1 MQHPCRSTYYDA
13 RRRCSGQCSSSYTT
27 PRCSVWQ
34 AARIRRI
41 VTKASTSSI
50 FDVMDRQFADIERQ
64 MGAVQRQMDR
74 DIDMALSRAREAERQ
89 ADADFQ
95 RAMTGTSATSRQ
107 SPFFQEMRPGP
118 NVDIQ
123 RQEEVSP
130 GAYRYYERIQV
141 TGTGGGSVRGYV
153 AQPAPI
159 PKVAAVPVS
168 PALNPVFIGAL
179 VVLGGVV
186 TMTAAFNRNYALTNY
201 AESKRW
207 LLLALWPLL
216 FLFSAKFREQFAA
229 AIRGERVPLK
239 REAQVASDEQ

>member
-1 MQHPCRSTYYDA
+1 MQHTGPSTCVDA
-13 RRRCSGQCSSSYTT
+13 RRRCSGMCSTSYLAS
-27 PRCSVWQ
+27 RCSRTQ
-34 AARIRRI
+34 AARPWRA
-41 VTKASTSSI
+41 VAKASTSSI
-50 FDVMDRQFADIERQ
+50 FDVMDRQFADMERQ
-64 MGAVQRQMDR
+64 FGAMQRQMDR

-89 ADADFQ
+89 ADAEFQ
-95 RAMTGTSATSRQ
+95 RAMTGTSATTRQ
-107 SPFFQEMRPGP
+107 STFFQEMRPAP

-130 GAYRYYERIQV
+130 GAYRYYERIQI

-153 AQPAPI
+153 AQPPPV
-159 PKVAAVPVS
+159 PKAAVAPVS

-179 VVLGGVV
+179 VVLGGYV
-186 TMTAAFNRNYALTNY
+186 TMTAAFSRNYALTNY

-239 REAQVASDEQ
+239 REGQAASGEQ